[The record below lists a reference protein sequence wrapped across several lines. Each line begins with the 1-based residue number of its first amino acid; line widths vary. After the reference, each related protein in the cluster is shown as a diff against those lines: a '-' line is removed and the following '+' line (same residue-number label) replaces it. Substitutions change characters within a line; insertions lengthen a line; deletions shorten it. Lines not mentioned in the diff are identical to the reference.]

1 MERTAQNRVIFG
13 AGTKKK
19 KSRNPHGYWIFR
31 WRSGWDSNPRARE
44 DYLISSQ
51 ARYDHFDTAP
61 YMFSRRFSLPFSGR
75 KRLWKE
81 LTERTAN
88 YSVFRTGQ
96 NPHGYT
102 VSAGRNGQLPTA
114 FRVSPVM
121 TTSIRLHISCN
132 IFRHHNDNII
142 HQKKSFVNHFLS
154 FPVPKAL
161 LNMLRSKNI
170 IIISSAPSSMLTT
183 GISCT
188 HFTATIAIIA
198 IITVKASN
206 AGTQQIILNGFVS
219 L

>member
-13 AGTKKK
+13 ANAKKE

-121 TTSIRLHISCN
+121 TASIPLPCDQLALRTHTRKSDPICN
-132 IFRHHNDNII
+132 RTKRQNAHVVYHT
-142 HQKKSFVNHFLS
+142 FL
-154 FPVPKAL
+154 KYA
-161 LNMLRSKNI
+161 RTK
-170 IIISSAPSSMLTT
+170 
-183 GISCT
+183 
-188 HFTATIAIIA
+188 
-198 IITVKASN
+198 
-206 AGTQQIILNGFVS
+206 
-219 L
+219 